1 MLFVSYHEYMNA
13 KTTSELQEILKHT
26 DSESEL
32 SDVLQDDKMIPENM
46 TFSDYFFTLPDVNEN
61 TKAEIVRNSGIDR
74 TYAYQILNNTR
85 KNPSKDKIIAL
96 CLAAHTTLDQARRAL
111 KISGC
116 ADLYARNKRDAVIIY
131 AFHHHLEV
139 QDLNNLLNEFEEPVL
154 GE

>member
-1 MLFVSYHEYMNA
+1 MNA

-32 SDVLQDDKMIPENM
+32 SDVLQDDKMIPEDM
-46 TFSDYFFTLPDVNEN
+46 TFSDYFFSLPGVNEN
-61 TKAEIVRNSGIDR
+61 TKADIVKRSGIDR

-85 KNPSKDKIIAL
+85 KKPSKDKVIAL
-96 CLAAHTTLDQARRAL
+96 CLSAHTTLYQARRAL

-116 ADLYARNKRDAVIIY
+116 PDLYVRNKRDAIITY
-131 AFHHHLEV
+131 AFHHHLEP
-139 QDLNNLLNEFEEPVL
+139 QDVNDLLNEFEEPLL